1 MASIIGALGGEQS
14 LYPTLR
20 ALPPGD
26 LTRRNTVL
34 LVIDGLGHDY
44 LLERL
49 PRGALAS
56 LLEARITSVFP
67 STTASAITTF
77 LTGAAPQQ
85 HALTGWFMYFRE
97 VGSVAAVL
105 PFRQRHGGAPLR
117 VSVSELLGNVP
128 VFDRLPAETHVVTP
142 QEIAY
147 SPFNRAHVGRAR
159 LWPYVGL
166 EQMFATIAQVVRE
179 PGGRRY
185 VYAYWPELDRL
196 GHTTGIASRES
207 SAHLQQIDAAFA
219 RWLREIRGTDT
230 TVLVTADHGFVDT
243 APADAIELGSHVEL
257 ARMLALP
264 LCGEPRAAYCYMRPS
279 ARDAFAAC
287 FAATLGAHAEV
298 VPSEQ
303 LIERGWFGLGPPHPE
318 LSPRLGDYTLVMKG
332 RAAIQDTLL
341 GEARHPKIGMHGGT
355 SAAEMY
361 VPLIVAEP

>member
-1 MASIIGALGGEQS
+1 MASIIQALGGDPP
-14 LYPTLR
+14 LHPPLH
-20 ALPPGD
+20 ALSPGHV
-26 LTRRNTVL
+26 TRRNTVL

-56 LLEARITSVFP
+56 LLAARITSVFP

-85 HALTGWFMYFRE
+85 HAVTGWFMYFRE

-117 VSVSELLGNVP
+117 VPVSELLGNVP
-128 VFDRLPAETHVVTP
+128 VFDLLQAETHVVTP
-142 QEIAY
+142 QEIAH
-147 SPFNRAHVGRAR
+147 SPFNRAHIGRAR
-159 LWPYVGL
+159 LWPYAGL
-166 EQMFATIAQVVRE
+166 EQMFAAIAEIVRGR
-179 PGGRRY
+179 GGRRY

-196 GHTTGIASRES
+196 GHATGIESRES
-207 SAHLQQIDAAFA
+207 SDHLQRIDDAFA
-219 RWLREIRGTDT
+219 RWLSEIRGTDT

-243 APADAIELGSHVEL
+243 APEDVIELGFHAEL
-257 ARMLALP
+257 SRMLALP
-264 LCGEPRAAYCYMRPS
+264 LCGEPRAAYCYVRPS
-279 ARDAFAAC
+279 ARDAFAERS
-287 FAATLGAHAEV
+287 AAILGAHANV
-298 VPSEQ
+298 VPSGQ

-318 LSPRLGDYTLVMKG
+318 LPLRVGDYTLVMEH

-355 SAAEMY
+355 RAAEMY
-361 VPLIVAEP
+361 VPLIVAEA